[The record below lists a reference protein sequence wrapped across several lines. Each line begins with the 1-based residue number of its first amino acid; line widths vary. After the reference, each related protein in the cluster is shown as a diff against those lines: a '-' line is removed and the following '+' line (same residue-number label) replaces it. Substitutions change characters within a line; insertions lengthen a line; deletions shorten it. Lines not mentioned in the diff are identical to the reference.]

1 MVLQSMVYIVI
12 YRIQMCTKV
21 LVPYIHKLENPAL
34 FTAQGCE
41 YLLLIV
47 TPTVYPRLVVNY
59 NFSYFSL

>member
-1 MVLQSMVYIVI
+1 
-12 YRIQMCTKV
+12 MCTKV

-59 NFSYFSL
+59 NFNYFFPITAVVSFLESQNQA

>member
-1 MVLQSMVYIVI
+1 
-12 YRIQMCTKV
+12 MCTKV

-59 NFSYFSL
+59 NFNYFFPITAVDPFLESQNQA